1 MGPDLRLSAIC
12 SPGLLFNGNEDSVF
26 FQKWQHRSSCVC
38 SIFCVLFGNVVLYY
52 VCLEGI

>member
-26 FQKWQHRSSCVC
+26 FSEMAAPQQLRM
-38 SIFCVLFGNVVLYY
+38 
-52 VCLEGI
+52 